1 MLWDTSST
9 HPPNPPACSP
19 ANGHCWHGL
28 PLCKGKQ
35 LRGAGWRDWGAW
47 QEGKHPFGPGVA
59 EGRAAPAEPEAQ
71 VLEHGGLG
79 SNEVEQNFSFQGA
92 GGMKDAGSAPPAS
105 SRRHRRVKGAWR
117 SPRTRPCPL
126 QFSAQ
131 CELDVPTDSCAPS
144 QLQGISLKMLSE
156 LPGVKPCPEGNRE
169 QELRSNHRQEQRERA
184 GLGSAE
190 PWERGEG

>member
-1 MLWDTSST
+1 M
-9 HPPNPPACSP
+9 
-19 ANGHCWHGL
+19 
-28 PLCKGKQ
+28 
-35 LRGAGWRDWGAW
+35 
-47 QEGKHPFGPGVA
+47 A

-79 SNEVEQNFSFQGA
+79 SNEVEQNFFQEA

-131 CELDVPTDSCAPS
+131 RELDVPTDSSAPS
-144 QLQGISLKMLSE
+144 QLQGIGLRMLSE
-156 LPGVKPCPEGNRE
+156 LPGVKPYPEGNRE